1 MIDYPVGDLQD
12 KRDLALATISELM
25 DVDSFIRA
33 TGEMVVFTTDGTV
46 LVDSAAATLVHDPA
60 SSLGPTVSYPGGIG
74 GIDVN
79 GADITSS
86 INGGKIAGLI
96 EVRDTL
102 LPDLQ
107 AEIDLLSE
115 TLRDVINELHN
126 QGSGLQPANSLT
138 GTRSFADP
146 TTDTISFTSDV
157 RIAVVDDTGAI
168 AAIYDLPAGSY
179 TIQAIETAIDTN
191 LAGFATASTA
201 ADGPLTITASTAGY
215 GIAVVDLAA
224 NTVTDIDAVTTY
236 NGFSNYFGLNDLFV
250 TTGNS
255 PGDANTG
262 ISAIIEVRSDILANA
277 SLISRGALDAGTG
290 ANAPAVGDVAISPG
304 DASVAQLMADKFL
317 EQLSFVAAGDLG
329 QKTTTLG
336 GYGTEIIS
344 ANSIQAAAAQSDLEF
359 RRTLHQQLTYRLQS
373 DSGVNVDEE
382 LANMVVYQHLY
393 NASARVIATTQ
404 ELFDI
409 LSNLVS

>member
-1 MIDYPVGDLQD
+1 M
-12 KRDLALATISELM
+12 
-25 DVDSFIRA
+25 
-33 TGEMVVFTTDGTV
+33 
-46 LVDSAAATLVHDPA
+46 
-60 SSLGPTVSYPGGIG
+60 
-74 GIDVN
+74 
-79 GADITSS
+79 
-86 INGGKIAGLI
+86 
-96 EVRDTL
+96 
-102 LPDLQ
+102 
-107 AEIDLLSE
+107 
-115 TLRDVINELHN
+115 INELHN

-262 ISAIIEVRSDILANA
+262 ISAIIEVRSVRFGIMRRAFSIIFRNWSPFDPRFIRLSTGPLACCRGMSRYLQIFSCPA
-277 SLISRGALDAGTG
+277 RVSSRGSLRR
-290 ANAPAVGDVAISPG
+290 
-304 DASVAQLMADKFL
+304 
-317 EQLSFVAAGDLG
+317 LG
-329 QKTTTLG
+329 
-336 GYGTEIIS
+336 
-344 ANSIQAAAAQSDLEF
+344 
-359 RRTLHQQLTYRLQS
+359 
-373 DSGVNVDEE
+373 
-382 LANMVVYQHLY
+382 
-393 NASARVIATTQ
+393 
-404 ELFDI
+404 
-409 LSNLVS
+409 